1 MPNKNTE
8 QISELFLSDK
18 TTKEEIQACIDE
30 DMFSYERYPSA
41 KLNQDFGILNVPC
54 RNIYYDI
61 DPITGEIIQKYR
73 AGIPLFM
80 DYIELKLPKLYEN
93 GFDFTKPIGYLK
105 VTHKVLDKDGNLD
118 VEKSKFEPISATH
131 RSKYYQ
137 NIDLSY
143 MAFRVVDA
151 DYRACGVIGLKSN
164 IDAPK
169 AITGKPVDVV
179 NYILTGKQ
187 KGEYDIP
194 KSKEEN
200 AVIQIIEEIMGQSAT
215 STKKMIKKLVLESL
229 GVESRIRS
237 LTAGTIKSLHKQYA
251 DPWSKYGLGMK
262 YSDYTKSFGTTFT
275 LGYADNSFY
284 DAIKRF
290 IETYDDFGGIGTTGN
305 VYVVDSAMDVE
316 NPWLSRARIVDEY
329 NETRDFFNKLLDFAR
344 NNPDLKIEEVFKL
357 GVAYPQINDH
367 SDFDRELPNEE
378 IPLNHKELKKALK
391 KVVKERQKLTQKRV
405 SGIAKGLS
413 KCGVQQ
419 QQQVGETLN
428 EVLSISFEDVKFN
441 NLPHQLD

>member
-1 MPNKNTE
+1 MSNKNTE
-8 QISELFLSDK
+8 QPSELFLSEK
-18 TTKEEIQACIDE
+18 TTKEDIQACIDA

-41 KLNQDFGILNVPC
+41 KLNEDFGILNVPC
-54 RNIYYDI
+54 KNIYYDI
-61 DPITGEIIQKYR
+61 DPITGEVIQKYR
-73 AGIPLFM
+73 AGIPLFN

-93 GFDFTKPIGYLK
+93 GFDFTKPIGYLR

-151 DYRACGVIGLKSN
+151 DYRACGIIGLKSN

-194 KSKEEN
+194 KSKEEK

-215 STKKMIKKLVLESL
+215 STKKMVKKLVLESL

-329 NETRDFFNKLLDFAR
+329 NETKDFFNKLLDFAR
-344 NNPDLKIEEVFKL
+344 DNPNLKIEEVFKL

-405 SGIAKGLS
+405 SNIARGLS

-419 QQQVGETLN
+419 QLQVAGTLN
-428 EVLSISFEDVKFN
+428 EVLSINS
-441 NLPHQLD
+441 

>member
-1 MPNKNTE
+1 MSNKNTE
-8 QISELFLSDK
+8 QPSELFLSEK
-18 TTKEEIQACIDE
+18 TTKEDIQACIDA

-41 KLNQDFGILNVPC
+41 KLNEDFGILNVPC
-54 RNIYYDI
+54 KNIYYDI
-61 DPITGEIIQKYR
+61 DPITGEVIQKYR
-73 AGIPLFM
+73 AGIPLFN

-151 DYRACGVIGLKSN
+151 DYRACGIIGLKSN

-194 KSKEEN
+194 KSKEEK

-215 STKKMIKKLVLESL
+215 STKKMVKKLVLESL

-329 NETRDFFNKLLDFAR
+329 NETKDFFNKLLDFAR
-344 NNPDLKIEEVFKL
+344 DNPNLKIEEVFKL

-419 QQQVGETLN
+419 QLQVAGTLN
-428 EVLSISFEDVKFN
+428 EVLSINS
-441 NLPHQLD
+441 

>member
-1 MPNKNTE
+1 MSNKNTE
-8 QISELFLSDK
+8 QPSELFLSEK
-18 TTKEEIQACIDE
+18 TTKKEVQACIDS

-41 KLNQDFGILNVPC
+41 KLNEDFGILNVPC
-54 RNIYYDI
+54 KNIYYDI
-61 DPITGEIIQKYR
+61 DPITGEVIQKYR
-73 AGIPLFM
+73 AGIPLFN

-151 DYRACGVIGLKSN
+151 DYRACGIIGLKSN

-194 KSKEEN
+194 KSKEEK

-344 NNPDLKIEEVFKL
+344 DNPNLKIEEVFKL

-391 KVVKERQKLTQKRV
+391 KVVKGRQKLTQKRV

-419 QQQVGETLN
+419 QLQVAGTLN
-428 EVLSISFEDVKFN
+428 EVLSINS
-441 NLPHQLD
+441 

>member
-1 MPNKNTE
+1 MSNKNTE
-8 QISELFLSDK
+8 QPSELFLSEK
-18 TTKEEIQACIDE
+18 TTKEDIQACIDA

-41 KLNQDFGILNVPC
+41 KLNEDFGILNVPC
-54 RNIYYDI
+54 KNIYYDI
-61 DPITGEIIQKYR
+61 DPITGEVIQKYR
-73 AGIPLFM
+73 AGIPLFN

-151 DYRACGVIGLKSN
+151 DYRACGIIGLKSN

-194 KSKEEN
+194 KSKEEK

-215 STKKMIKKLVLESL
+215 STKKMVKKLVLESL

-344 NNPDLKIEEVFKL
+344 DNPNLKIEEVFKL

-405 SGIAKGLS
+405 SNIARGLS

-419 QQQVGETLN
+419 QLQVAGTLN
-428 EVLSISFEDVKFN
+428 EVLSINS
-441 NLPHQLD
+441 